1 MNISLFIY
9 SAVLFFVLSPGVL
22 LRLPS
27 KGNKY
32 IVAAVHSLVFAIAL
46 FFVLY
51 FSRRLFGKEG
61 FTEGELC
68 GTAIKEGDVSEDGTM
83 VCIKRKWQKNE
94 QKNDQKNE
102 QKK

>member
-1 MNISLFIY
+1 MNISLLIY

-32 IVAAVHSLVFAIAL
+32 IVAAVHSVVFAIAL
-46 FFVLY
+46 YLTQY
-51 FSRRLFGKEG
+51 FSRRVFGKEG

-68 GTAIKEGDVSEDGTM
+68 GTATKEGEVSEDGMM
-83 VCIKRKWQKNE
+83 VCKDRKWTKNE
-94 QKNDQKNE
+94 TKNE
-102 QKK
+102 KKE